1 MGGPED
7 GVEDEF
13 SLIVLAPAFMVV
25 ATGEAEAATAGGAL
39 EGPGDGLGFFGGDF
53 SADSGVA
60 FVRAIFA

>member
-13 SLIVLAPAFMVV
+13 SLIVLAPAFMVM
-25 ATGEAEAATAGGAL
+25 ATGEAEAATACGAL
-39 EGPGDGLGFFGGDF
+39 EGPSDGLGFFGGDF
-53 SADSGVA
+53 SADGGVA

>member
-39 EGPGDGLGFFGGDF
+39 ESPSDGLGFFGGDF
-53 SADSGVA
+53 CADSGVA